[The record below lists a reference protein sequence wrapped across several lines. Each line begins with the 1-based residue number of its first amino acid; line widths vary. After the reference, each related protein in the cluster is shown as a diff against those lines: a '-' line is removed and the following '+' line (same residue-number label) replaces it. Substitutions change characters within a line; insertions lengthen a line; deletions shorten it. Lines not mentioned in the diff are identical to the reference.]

1 MYVAVKGGERAIASA
16 HRLLAQERRGDPSV
30 PELSLAQIDQQL
42 ALAVDRVMIEGSL
55 YDRELAALAIK
66 QARGD
71 LIEAIFLARAY
82 RTTLPRF
89 GATRPIDTSA
99 MTIRRRVSATFK
111 DVPGGQIL
119 GATFDYTHRLLDFD
133 LADGRGTSDAAAR
146 AHDSGVA
153 EDPRADA
160 MADLAAPGGDLAA
173 LGGDLA
179 ALGGRLPRVI
189 DILDRDGLI
198 EPEEPDSDRR
208 AVGDL
213 TREPL
218 DFPAGRDVRLQ
229 SLARADEGFVLALGY
244 ATQRGYGRNHPFAGE
259 IRVGE
264 VQLEL
269 QPEELGFPITIGE
282 ITVTECQMVNQFKGS
297 ATAPP
302 QFTRGYGLVFGHAE
316 RKAMTMALVDRA
328 LRCRELG
335 ETPTSPA
342 QDEEFVLYHGDNVEA
357 SGFVQH
363 LKLPHH
369 VDFQSELVLIRTLR
383 AEAEARAR

>member
-1 MYVAVKGGERAIASA
+1 
-16 HRLLAQERRGDPSV
+16 
-30 PELSLAQIDQQL
+30 
-42 ALAVDRVMIEGSL
+42 
-55 YDRELAALAIK
+55 
-66 QARGD
+66 
-71 LIEAIFLARAY
+71 
-82 RTTLPRF
+82 
-89 GATRPIDTSA
+89 
-99 MTIRRRVSATFK
+99 MTIRRRVSATYK

-133 LADGRGTSDAAAR
+133 LAGGPGERARTAPGAAA
-146 AHDSGVA
+146 SEPGG
-153 EDPRADA
+153 DPAA
-160 MADLAAPGGDLAA
+160 SDLAAP
-173 LGGDLA
+173 GGDLA

-198 EPEEPDSDRR
+198 EPEDPDADGRPV
-208 AVGDL
+208 ADL
-213 TREPL
+213 TREPPDL
-218 DFPAGRDVRLQ
+218 PAERDLRLQ
-229 SLARADEGFVLALGY
+229 SLARADEGFLLALGY

-264 VQLEL
+264 VEIEL
-269 QPEELGFPITIGE
+269 VPEELGFPITIGE

-383 AEAEARAR
+383 AEAEASAR

>member
-1 MYVAVKGGERAIASA
+1 MYVAVKGGERAIANA
-16 HRLLAQERRGDPSV
+16 HRLLAEERRGDPSV
-30 PELSLAQIDQQL
+30 PELSLTQIDQQL
-42 ALAVDRVMIEGSL
+42 GLAVDRVMIEGSL

-89 GATRPIDTSA
+89 GATQPIDTDGMA
-99 MTIRRRVSATFK
+99 IRRRVSATFK

-119 GATFDYTHRLLDFD
+119 GATFDYTHRLLDFGLVD
-133 LADGRGTSDAAAR
+133 GHGDAPPGEADSDAG
-146 AHDSGVA
+146 HVA
-153 EDPRADA
+153 G
-160 MADLAAPGGDLAA
+160 DLAAPGGDLAA
-173 LGGDLA
+173 LGG
-179 ALGGRLPRVI
+179 RMPRVI

-213 TREPL
+213 TREPV

-264 VQLEL
+264 VEIEL
-269 QPEELGFPITIGE
+269 VPEELGFPITIGE

-302 QFTRGYGLVFGHAE
+302 QFTRGYGLVFGHGE